1 METWV
6 SPLSCCCCC
15 SVTKS
20 SLTLCD
26 PMDCSITRL
35 PCPSPSPTVCPGS
48 CPLNLWCHP
57 TIQSSVAFPSF
68 CLQPFPASGSFPMNW
83 LSASGGQSIGASASA
98 SVLSTNIQGLFPLRL
113 TGLISLKS
121 KGPTRV
127 FSSTAVRKHRFF
139 SAQPSLWSNS
149 HISTWLLERP

>member
-6 SPLSCCCCC
+6 FPLSCCCCC

-20 SLTLCD
+20 YLTLCD
-26 PMDCSITRL
+26 PMDCNITRL
-35 PCPSPSPTVCPGS
+35 PCPLPSPTVCPGS

-57 TIQSSVAFPSF
+57 TIQSSVAFSSF
-68 CLQPFPASGSFPMNW
+68 CLQPFPASGSFPMNR
-83 LSASGGQSIGASASA
+83 LSASGGQSIGASAWA
-98 SVLSTNIQGLFPLRL
+98 SVLSKNIQGLFPLRL
-113 TGLISLKS
+113 TGLISLQS

-127 FSSTAVRKHRFF
+127 FSSTTVRKHQFF